1 MLKRVIS
8 LSLCL
13 IMLLTAFVGCGKK
26 EENSEDKGAYVTMYL
41 SDPVYNFDP
50 ALSYQNESV
59 LRVTSLMFD
68 TLFTLGENGKVKKSL
83 AKDYEILRDEKLNEY
98 KMIITLN
105 KTCWSDG
112 TSLTANDV
120 VYAWKRLLNVSNSF
134 DAAAMLY
141 DIHNAREAKQGDVP
155 IDDVGV
161 YAINESQLE
170 IQFVGDIDYDRFL
183 LNLTSVALA
192 PLREELVTQTI
203 DSYDWAKKPSMFFA
217 SGAFRLKEVSYAEES
232 AGLIL
237 ERNSY
242 YFRDLKEDKLDK
254 YVRPYRLMI
263 DYTKTDEEIMK
274 EYQDGKLF
282 FVGDIPLSVRGN
294 WKDEA
299 TITDALSTH
308 TYVMNSNAVVRYWTN
323 DADLEKL
330 ASNECV
336 YDASLVE
343 GVDGEKI
350 FANAKVREALSLA
363 IDREAIAKAVVF
375 AKAATALVPYGV
387 FDYDSKK
394 DLFREVG
401 GDILATTA
409 NMGAAQAALAESGI
423 NADKY
428 MFAISVAS
436 YDDVHM
442 EIAKM
447 VQAAWS
453 QLGFHVA
460 INAIDEVEN
469 EDNDKATEDTIT
481 GIRDDVFAES
491 YAAGNFEVAAIDY
504 TAFSVDALSV
514 LAPFAKGYT
523 GGAAISK
530 NSVEFSIPAHITGY
544 DCGEY
549 NDLIDGAFHAATKES
564 RTDMLHKAEA
574 VLLRDLP
581 VIPIIFNQNATLAR
595 KEISKY
601 DFTYYGTPVFK
612 NLKLKDYMNYIPEE
626 EKEKMKK

>member
-13 IMLLTAFVGCGKK
+13 MILLTAFVGCAKK
-26 EENSEDKGAYVTMYL
+26 EKDPNDKGAFVTMYL

-50 ALSYQNESV
+50 ALAYQNESV
-59 LRVTSLMFD
+59 LKVASLMFE
-68 TLFTLGENGKVKKSL
+68 TLFKLDGNGKIKKAL
-83 AKDYEILRDEKLNEY
+83 AKDYDIIRNEKANEY

-105 KTCWSDG
+105 TTRWSDG
-112 TSLTANDV
+112 TSVTANDV

-141 DIHNAREAKQGDVP
+141 DIKNAREAKAGDAS
-155 IDDVGV
+155 IDDVCV
-161 YAINESQLE
+161 YALNESQVE

-183 LNLTSVALA
+183 LNLTSCALA
-192 PLREELVTQTI
+192 PLREEIVTSTT
-203 DSYDWAKKPSMFFA
+203 DPFDWAKKSSMFFA
-217 SGAFRLKEVSYAEES
+217 SGPFRLKEVSYAEES
-232 AGLIL
+232 AGLVL

-242 YFRDLKEDKLDK
+242 YYRNTEEDSIDK
-254 YVRPYRLMI
+254 YVTPYRLII
-263 DYTKTDEEIMK
+263 DYTKTDEEIMQ
-274 EYQDGKLF
+274 EYQNGNLF

-294 WKDEA
+294 WKDTA
-299 TITDALSTH
+299 TVTDALSTH
-308 TYVMNSNAVVRYWTN
+308 TYILNSNAIVRYYN
-323 DADLEKL
+323 QRGFEKL
-330 ASNECV
+330 SSNESV
-336 YDASLVE
+336 FDASLVAGE
-343 GVDGEKI
+343 DGDQI

-363 IDREAIAKAVVF
+363 LDREAIANAIVF

-387 FDYDSKK
+387 FDYTSKK
-394 DLFREVG
+394 DMFREVG
-401 GDILATTA
+401 GDVLATTA
-409 NMGAAQAALAESGI
+409 NMAAAKEALTASGI
-423 NADKY
+423 DASKY

-447 VQAAWS
+447 VQTSWN

-460 INAIDEVEN
+460 VNAIDEVEN
-469 EDNDKATEDTIT
+469 KDKDKTTKDAIA
-481 GIRDDVFAES
+481 GIRDDMFAEN

-504 TAFSVDALSV
+504 TAFSADAFSV

-523 GGAAISK
+523 GGAATGE
-530 NSVEFSIPAHITGY
+530 NSVEFSIPAHIAGY

-549 NDLIDGAFHAATKES
+549 NDLINGAFNAPTKEA
-564 RTDMLHKAEA
+564 RTEMLHQAES

-595 KEISKY
+595 EEISKY
-601 DFTYYGTPVFK
+601 DFTYYGTPVFTEM
-612 NLKLKDYMNYIPEE
+612 KLKDYMNYIPEE